1 MNRPAKPAPSS
12 GFKKPSAFPPS
23 WLKINNSSMA
33 QRIFTVTELVRDAK
47 ASLEAMY
54 PDVWVEGEISNLN
67 CHSSG
72 HCYFSLKDAGGQ
84 LSVVLF
90 RDDFKRLL
98 FRPES
103 GLHVIVQGRL
113 TVYPP
118 QGKFQMVGSAME
130 PKGKGSRQLA
140 YEQLKAKLEK
150 EGLFDPARKRP
161 IPALPQWI
169 GLVTSLD
176 GAALHDMLSV
186 LDRRFANLRIL
197 IYPVRVQGDGAA
209 QEIAEA
215 IRRLNTEYPS
225 LDVLLVG
232 RGGGSIEDLW
242 AFNEEEVA
250 RAIAASKIPV
260 VSCVGHE
267 TDFTIADFVADL
279 RAPTPS
285 AAAELVTRAKADIQ
299 QHLQSLLARLR
310 SHIAYQ
316 LDELE
321 QRLHHASES
330 RMLQKPLALI
340 EEHMQEVDQLRER
353 LAQVARNRVDHWDK
367 DMRHLFEKLHLLS
380 PLATL
385 SRGYAIAWKLPERQI
400 LKNVSSVQSNDRIE
414 VQLHQGK
421 IHAQVERTEFRDKP

>member
-1 MNRPAKPAPSS
+1 MLSAGAKV
-12 GFKKPSAFPPS
+12 
-23 WLKINNSSMA
+23 
-33 QRIFTVTELVRDAK
+33 FTVSELVRDAK

-90 RDDFKRLL
+90 RDDFRRLL
-98 FRPES
+98 FRPEN
-103 GLHVIVQGRL
+103 GLQVIVRGRL

-118 QGKFQMVGSAME
+118 QGKFQMVGSTLE

-140 YEQLKAKLEK
+140 FEQLKAKLEK

-186 LDRRFANLRIL
+186 LDRRFANIRIL
-197 IYPVRVQGDGAA
+197 IHPVKVQGEDAA
-209 QEIAEA
+209 QDIAEA
-215 IRRLNTEYPS
+215 IRRLNSKYPD

-250 RAIAASKIPV
+250 RAISGSKIPV

-285 AAAELVTRAKADIQ
+285 AAAELVTSAKVELQ
-299 QHLQSLLARLR
+299 QHLKNLAARLR
-310 SHIAYQ
+310 SHMAYQ
-316 LDELE
+316 LDDLE
-321 QRLHHASES
+321 RRLRHAAGS
-330 RMLQKPLALI
+330 RMLQKPLTLI
-340 EEHMQEVDQLRER
+340 EERMQEVDQLRER
-353 LAQVARNRVDHWDK
+353 LAQMARNRISHWEK
-367 DMRHLFEKLHLLS
+367 DMQHLFEKLHLLS

-385 SRGYAIAWKLPERQI
+385 SRGYAIAWKLPERRI
-400 LKNVSSVQSNDRIE
+400 LKNANALQSGDPIE

-421 IHAQVERTEFRDKP
+421 IYAQVERTEFRDKP

>member
-1 MNRPAKPAPSS
+1 M
-12 GFKKPSAFPPS
+12 FSAGP
-23 WLKINNSSMA
+23 K
-33 QRIFTVTELVRDAK
+33 IFTVTELVRDAK

-90 RDDFKRLL
+90 RDDFRRLL

-103 GLHVIVQGRL
+103 GLQVIVQGRL

-118 QGKFQMVGSAME
+118 QGKFQMVGSTME

-140 YEQLKAKLEK
+140 FEQLKAKLEK
-150 EGLFDPARKRP
+150 EGLFDAARKRP

-176 GAALHDMLSV
+176 GAALHDMLSI
-186 LDRRFANLRIL
+186 LDRRFANIRIL
-197 IYPVRVQGDGAA
+197 IHPVKVQGEGAA

-215 IRRLNTEYPS
+215 IARLNRDYPS

-250 RAIAASKIPV
+250 RAISASKIPV

-285 AAAELVTRAKADIQ
+285 AAAELVTSAKADLQ
-299 QHLQSLLARLR
+299 QHLETLSTRLR
-310 SHIAYQ
+310 SHMAYQ
-316 LDELE
+316 LDDLE
-321 QRLHHASES
+321 QRLRHAAGS

-340 EEHMQEVDQLRER
+340 EERMQEVDQLLER
-353 LAQVARNRVDHWDK
+353 LTQVARNRVGHWEK
-367 DMRHLFEKLHLLS
+367 DMHHLFEKLHLLS

-385 SRGYAIAWKLPERQI
+385 SRGYAIAWKLPAREI
-400 LKNVSSVQSNDRIE
+400 LKNASSVQSHDHIE

-421 IHAQVERTEFRDKP
+421 IYAQIERTELRDKP